1 MKRPVLTRQHPRF
14 GLVSLRGGTWQSEV
28 SSVVRGESDAV
39 SIARLLDALPRD
51 LMLQQQAAD
60 AVAGWPS
67 REAFLLQRGAPGQ
80 LDRESVWI
88 DALSGVV

>member
-1 MKRPVLTRQHPRF
+1 M
-14 GLVSLRGGTWQSEV
+14 
-28 SSVVRGESDAV
+28 VRGESDAL

-51 LMLQQQAAD
+51 LMLQQQSAA

-80 LDRESVWI
+80 LDRESLWI